1 MATTIG
7 KRLKAIRK
15 KKRLSID
22 EVADKL
28 GFGYDQLVKIEAD
41 VRSLSSEEIEMFA
54 KHYQVKSQYLK
65 EGNVFIDHTD
75 DLVDAFKKL
84 DLEEQH
90 DFIALFS
97 TIRKPQ
103 KKT

>member
-7 KRLKAIRK
+7 KRLKTIRK
-15 KKRLSID
+15 KKQLSID

-41 VRSLSSEEIEMFA
+41 QRSVSDDEILAFA
-54 KHYQVKSQYLK
+54 NLYQVKLQYLK

-75 DLVDAFKKL
+75 DILDAFKKL

-103 KKT
+103 NKS

>member
-7 KRLKAIRK
+7 KRLKTIRK
-15 KKRLSID
+15 KKQLSID

-41 VRSLSSEEIEMFA
+41 QRSVSDDEILAFA
-54 KHYQVKSQYLK
+54 NLYHVKLQYLK

-75 DLVDAFKKL
+75 DILDAFKKL

-103 KKT
+103 NKS

>member
-15 KKRLSID
+15 KKHLSID
-22 EVADKL
+22 EVADEL
-28 GFGYDQLVKIEAD
+28 GLGYDQLVKIEAD
-41 VRSLSSEEIEMFA
+41 SRTLSNDEIEMFA
-54 KHYQVKSQYLK
+54 KLYQVKLSYLK

-97 TIRKPQ
+97 TIRKPP
-103 KKT
+103 KKG